1 MNYLIEFTPE
11 LKAKVKQRYGDGTWG
26 KDRIGFYHHSNIPE
40 DFILKPFIKLQGFWF
55 RSDIISGRGKHNFH
69 YMNST
74 FCGTDNVILAKERF
88 NGGVILKPDTP
99 FEVIEAICK
108 YEDAAY
114 KFNHTDW
121 GDKEQDTPIRLNN
134 WETTHKELF
143 DIVKPWLAED
153 QSIDSIIQQMK
164 TI

>member
-11 LKAKVKQRYGDGTWG
+11 LKAKVKTKYGDGTWG
-26 KDRIGFYHHSNIPE
+26 KDRIRFYYHNNLPEGFTI
-40 DFILKPFIKLQGFWF
+40 KPFIKLQGFWF

-69 YMNST
+69 DMDST
-74 FCGTDNVILAKERF
+74 FWGTDNVILAKEGW

-99 FEVIEAICK
+99 FEVLEAICD
-108 YEDAAY
+108 YEDRAY
-114 KFNHTDW
+114 KFSHTDW
-121 GDKEQDTPIRLNN
+121 RNQEQDHPIRLNN

-153 QSIDSIIQQMK
+153 QSIDSLL
-164 TI
+164 